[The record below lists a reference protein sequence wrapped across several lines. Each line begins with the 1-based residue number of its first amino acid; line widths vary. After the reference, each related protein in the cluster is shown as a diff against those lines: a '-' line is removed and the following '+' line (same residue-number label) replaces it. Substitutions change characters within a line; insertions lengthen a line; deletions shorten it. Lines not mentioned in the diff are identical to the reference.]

1 MAARMPVRR
10 RECPSRERPFYCVVI
25 AILALAWTTVL
36 PRTLDAHA
44 VHDPQDD
51 ILESIGVDE
60 NLGGAVPLD
69 DVFRD
74 HNGKEVRLGDYVK
87 GGPVLLTL
95 NYYTCPML
103 CPLVLRTLLDTASRI
118 KGIDLGR
125 DFRIVTVSIN
135 PDDRPE
141 VARARAG
148 EIYAGMEGTGDPASR
163 WPFLLGDEEAIEAL
177 TGAIGFRYR
186 KVGNEYA
193 HPDVVVVLTPGGK
206 ISRYLYGIE
215 QDPVDLKMALIEAAG
230 GNIGE
235 STTLNRV
242 LLFCFQYDP
251 VGKKY
256 ALYARNIMKAGGVLT
271 IALLGGLLLVLWRR
285 GRATS

>member
-1 MAARMPVRR
+1 M
-10 RECPSRERPFYCVVI
+10 RETGRICVV
-25 AILALAWTTVL
+25 AVAFLALTWVTVP
-36 PRTLDAHA
+36 PRSLEAHP

-60 NLGGAVPLD
+60 KPGGAIPLD
-69 DVFRD
+69 TLFRD
-74 HNGKEVRLGDYVK
+74 QKGDEVRVGDYFAGV
-87 GGPVLLTL
+87 PVLLTL

-103 CPLVLRTLLDTASRI
+103 CPLTLRTLLGTVEKL
-118 KGIDLGR
+118 KGVTLAR

-135 PDDRPE
+135 PEDSVE
-141 VARARAG
+141 TAHARAV
-148 EIYAGMEGTGDPASR
+148 ELHDMMEGMPDPAAR
-163 WPFLLGDEEAIEAL
+163 WPFLRGDAGAVGAL
-177 TGAIGFRYR
+177 TGAVGFRYR
-186 KVGNEYA
+186 KVGNEFA
-193 HPDVVVVLTPGGK
+193 HPDVVVVLTPEGR

-215 QDPVDLKMALIEAAG
+215 QDPLDLKMALIEASG

-235 STTLNRV
+235 STALNHV

-271 IALLGGLLLVLWRR
+271 IALLGGLLLVLWKR
-285 GRATS
+285 GRSSATS